1 MNRINASMRN
11 DHLRLS
17 HIQTRVRRRAQIK
30 VGYKKLEVSVTT
42 EEMIL
47 VSQELIT
54 KSKQELSFVE

>member
-1 MNRINASMRN
+1 MNKVNASMRN

-17 HIQTRVRRRAQIK
+17 HIQRRARLRTQVK
-30 VGYKKLEVSVTT
+30 LGYKRLEVSVTK

-47 VSQELIT
+47 VSKDLIT

>member
-1 MNRINASMRN
+1 MNKVDEFMRN

-17 HIQTRVRRRAQIK
+17 HIQRRFRRGAQAK
-30 VGYKKLEVSVTT
+30 LRYKRLEVSVTK

-47 VSQELIT
+47 VSKELIT